1 MRYIWQY
8 KIIFQRLWKRT
19 PLVMM
24 ITKRILKTVSQTC
37 QHCKVTNLEILVK
50 NVKKPEDFSGPLLPQ
65 QYIKRTLL
73 IRLFHSNWHRN
84 KAGTDIYSDII
95 SFFKELKYFGK
106 KRQWLYREE
115 LKVGQ
120 IFRTRRKP
128 STFKKI
134 NWNRIQWKQ
143 F

>member
-1 MRYIWQY
+1 MDDNEKDFKNGEPDLPTLQ
-8 KIIFQRLWKRT
+8 
-19 PLVMM
+19 V
-24 ITKRILKTVSQTC
+24 
-37 QHCKVTNLEILVK
+37 ILVK
-50 NVKKPEDFSGPLLPQ
+50 NVKKPEDFSGPLLPPQ
-65 QYIKRTLL
+65 HIKRTLL

-128 STFKKI
+128 SNFKKI